1 MESIGARK
9 TQAFGLPGIAARPMD
24 RLGLIT
30 LLSSIYFF
38 QIWGLTM
45 GGTPLPPA
53 LHGVFMG
60 MSVAGILLPRL
71 WGILL
76 LNALAWSVTYL
87 LNSPVASNNQTTSFA
102 FSLVVIG
109 AALFLRPSGEADRDR
124 LFHRIASA
132 GRLILP
138 AMYFFGIYH
147 KVNVDFLDP
156 VVSCAVVLYK
166 ALFTGVGLGNW
177 SFGQYGAIYAT
188 FIIEGIA
195 MIALFIPRLKTV
207 GILIGVPFHII
218 IGFSGYAYYKDFST
232 IVLVLYALFLPKEVF
247 TNALAATTR
256 WAGSR
261 ERALKLGRYALILF
275 VIAYVAAM
283 GALLDPARFIPEDRA
298 FMPFFAL
305 YALGFYAF
313 LILFMPRDGGAKQG
327 YRAGW
332 LVLIPLLYFA
342 NGWSPYLGLK
352 TESSVAM
359 FSNLHTEG
367 SETNHLLHGVF
378 PFGADYQDDLVTPVA
393 SNSPQFDA
401 RYIAPGYDLVRYE
414 LDRMVATTPG
424 LAVTVATGA
433 GTVSTADAGWTN
445 TYLAHGPVARRF
457 LVFKPVDWARPK
469 QCSH

>member
-1 MESIGARK
+1 MEQVGAGQVK
-9 TQAFGLPGIAARPMD
+9 PFTLPRIAAQPMD
-24 RLGLIT
+24 RLGLVT

-45 GGTPLPPA
+45 GGTPLPA
-53 LHGVFMG
+53 AIHAVFMG
-60 MSVAGILLPRL
+60 LSVAGIVMPRL
-71 WGILL
+71 WGILAI
-76 LNALAWSVTYL
+76 NAFAWSVTYI

-102 FSLVVIG
+102 FSLVVLG
-109 AALFLRPSGEADRDR
+109 ALFYLRPTGPDGREAF
-124 LFHRIASA
+124 FHRIASA

-147 KVNVDFLDP
+147 KINIDFLDP
-156 VVSCAVVLYK
+156 AVSCAVVLYK
-166 ALFTGVGLGNW
+166 ALTTGVGLGDW
-177 SFGQYGAIYAT
+177 GFGHYGAIYAT

-195 MIALFIPRLKTV
+195 MVALFIPRLKTI

-218 IGFSGYAYYKDFST
+218 IGFTGYAYYKDFST
-232 IVLVLYALFLPKEVF
+232 IVLVLYALFVPKEVF
-247 TNALAATTR
+247 TNAHDALAR
-256 WAGSR
+256 WTGSR
-261 ERALKLGRYALILF
+261 DTALKIGRGALVLF
-275 VIAYVAAM
+275 VLAYVAAM
-283 GALLDPARFIPEDRA
+283 GALFAPDRLIPEDRA
-298 FMPFFAL
+298 FMPFFAV

-313 LILFMPRDGGAKQG
+313 LILFMPRDGGRKQG

-367 SETNHLLHGVF
+367 GETNHLFHGVL
-378 PFGADYQDDLVTPVA
+378 PFGASYQSALVTPIA

-414 LDRMVATTPG
+414 LDRMLALTPG
-424 LAVTVATGA
+424 LEVTVATAA
-433 GTVSTADAGWTN
+433 GPVSTASGWTN
-445 TYLAHGPVARRF
+445 TYLSHGIAARKF
-457 LVFKPVDWARPK
+457 LTFKPVDWTRPK
-469 QCSH
+469 VCSH

>member
-1 MESIGARK
+1 MENIGATRARGI
-9 TQAFGLPGIAARPMD
+9 TISGIAARPLD

-60 MSVAGILLPRL
+60 MSVAGIVHPRL
-71 WGILL
+71 WGVLL
-76 LNALAWSVTYL
+76 INAFAWSATYL
-87 LNSPVASNNQTTSFA
+87 LNSPVASNNQTTAFA
-102 FSLVVIG
+102 FSLVVLG
-109 AALFLRPSGEADRDR
+109 AALMVRPSGEADRDR
-124 LFHRIASA
+124 FFHRVASA

-147 KVNVDFLDP
+147 KINIDFLDP
-156 VVSCAVVLYK
+156 AVSCAVVLYK
-166 ALFTGVGLGNW
+166 ALFNGIGLGNW

-195 MIALFIPRLKTV
+195 MIALFIPRLKTI

-218 IGFSGYAYYKDFST
+218 IGFTGYAYYKDFST

-247 TNALAATTR
+247 TNALDAATR
-256 WAGSR
+256 WAGSQ
-261 ERALKLGRYALILF
+261 ERALKFGRWALILF

-283 GALLDPARFIPEDRA
+283 GALLDPVRFIPDDRS

-332 LVLIPLLYFA
+332 LLIIPMLYFA

-367 SETNHLLHGVF
+367 GETNHLFHGVL
-378 PFGADYQDDLVTPVA
+378 PFGAGYQEALVTPVA
-393 SNSPQFDA
+393 SNSPGFDA
-401 RYIAPGYDLVRYE
+401 RFVAPGYDLVRYE
-414 LDRMVATTPG
+414 LDRMLATTPG
-424 LAVTVATGA
+424 LEVMVQTEA
-433 GTVSTADAGWTN
+433 GVVSTASPGWAN
-445 TYLAHGPVARRF
+445 TYLAHGLVAQKF
-457 LVFKPVDWARPK
+457 LTFKPVDWARPK
-469 QCSH
+469 VCSH